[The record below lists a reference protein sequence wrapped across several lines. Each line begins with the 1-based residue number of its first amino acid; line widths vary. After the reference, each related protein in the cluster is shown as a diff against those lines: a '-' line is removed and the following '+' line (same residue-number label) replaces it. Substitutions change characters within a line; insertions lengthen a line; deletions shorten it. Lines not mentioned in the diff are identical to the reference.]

1 MAVVFSRGGALGSL
15 GQPPWGHA
23 MEHVLVLKIT
33 LFTLFTQIFYSSF
46 ILKEQSGN

>member
-33 LFTLFTQIFYSSF
+33 LCTQIFYSSF